1 MFHVLVFTLGSGSFG
16 SDWIRTRLKVSDQ
29 VGLQHDGQCAKGN
42 FNILQR
48 QKNPNSNVHCVTG
61 IVYSDAVFQVPGSDT
76 RDWHSPK
83 WGRTPTMIH
92 SGLMASLF
100 LTLSLSK
107 SRQSVFSARGV
118 THHTG
123 VRGRCLF
130 PFFPLNGNDR
140 WRKNKTFSFGRDPLS
155 FLRLAQDAH
164 FIPQLPLQCLPTN
177 RGWAL
182 EPDPTTQPTLTTPEA
197 R

>member
-1 MFHVLVFTLGSGSFG
+1 MM
-16 SDWIRTRLKVSDQ
+16 
-29 VGLQHDGQCAKGN
+29 GN
-42 FNILQR
+42 ALRGILTFCSSK
-48 QKNPNSNVHCVTG
+48 KNPNSNIHCVTG
-61 IVYSDAVFQVPGSDT
+61 IVCSDAVFQVPVSHD
-76 RDWHSPK
+76 RDWRSPK

-100 LTLSLSK
+100 LTLSLSE
-107 SRQSVFSARGV
+107 SRQSIFSGRGL

-155 FLRLAQDAH
+155 FLWLAQDTH
-164 FIPQLPLQCLPTN
+164 FIPQLPLQCLSTN